1 MVPRSGSRLGL
12 HEMALFWA
20 QAVAGSAAPVRGAI
34 SRMRF
39 LINAHADS
47 IGIQIVRM
55 RRQKREGAPR
65 CSSSWRTRACLCAPW
80 LSMITMSPA
89 CFFGAKR
96 PATQPTNRSALC
108 PTTRSTVRAE
118 IDPRSVVDPANLSDD
133 CRFDSVAAGISPSVP
148 LVSRPLLET
157 RSADYAWCMGGL
169 SAKACRLASG

>member
-1 MVPRSGSRLGL
+1 
-12 HEMALFWA
+12 MALFWA

-133 CRFDSVAAGISPSVP
+133 CPFDSVAAGISPSVP